1 MARTLKKWWLISSEG
16 TSTCGANHYGM
27 SSAAGC
33 TLEDLPT
40 DDNVPQG
47 SDCFDFTK
55 KVLHTFLVFRGI
67 KEADKW
73 KE

>member
-16 TSTCGANHYGM
+16 TSSNGANHYGM

-47 SDCFDFTK
+47 SDCLDFSTK
-55 KVLHTFLVFRGI
+55 KVYMFDGI
-67 KEADKW
+67 SW
-73 KE
+73 N